1 MCALAI
7 PRTEPH
13 VAFFVDLGVLGFPLI
28 GAFQANKEITEVEK
42 IEVPGLVQNGA
53 LINEAKEEGKMY
65 LDLVS
70 YDKINK
76 SIVEEKLTSASPE
89 TKDAVQA
96 ARDGSAPKALLNM
109 CIFFAYKCP
118 HVFNK
123 QKITTFCISH
133 HVSKLFTTT

>member
-1 MCALAI
+1 MGPQI
-7 PRTEPH
+7 FHSPS
-13 VAFFVDLGVLGFPLI
+13 GFCPS
-28 GAFQANKEITEVEK
+28 TEVEK
-42 IEVPGLVQNGA
+42 IEVPGLVQNGS

-109 CIFFAYKCP
+109 CIFPLSMLIAYIGIYMYFKSRGGYKP
-118 HVFNK
+118 
-123 QKITTFCISH
+123 IELDSEGG
-133 HVSKLFTTT
+133 SSSDD